1 MKPGDKVKI
10 IKRTFLHN
18 GIFVHTNSIVEVV
31 SFENDKLVVL
41 FHDKEGF
48 THNIE
53 SLTTADIVPV

>member
-10 IKRTFLHN
+10 TKRTFLHN
-18 GIFVHTNSIVEVV
+18 GIFVHTNSIVEVI
-31 SFENDKLVVL
+31 SFDDDKLVVL

-53 SLTTADIVPV
+53 SLTPADVVPV

>member
-10 IKRTFLHN
+10 TKRTFLHN
-18 GIFVHTNSIVEVV
+18 GIFVHTNSIVEII
-31 SFENDKLVVL
+31 SLEGEKLTVL

-53 SLTTADIVPV
+53 SLTLVDIAPV

>member
-18 GIFVHTNSIVEVV
+18 GIFVHTNTIVEII

-48 THNIE
+48 THHIE
-53 SLTTADIVPV
+53 SLTTADVVPV